1 MLPALIIVFR
11 EGFEAFLSVAVILA
25 FLKKTD
31 RNHLRPAVYAGAVVS
46 LVLSGALGYVLSL
59 NQSPLWE
66 VILGIVAVILVV
78 TFVIQVWKSGPHD
91 AP

>member
-25 FLKKTD
+25 YLKKTD
-31 RNHLRPAVYAGAVVS
+31 RNRLRPAVYAGIAVS

-59 NQSPLWE
+59 NQRRP
-66 VILGIVAVILVV
+66 GCTA
-78 TFVIQVWKSGPHD
+78 SGSRS
-91 AP
+91 